1 MDSVTNLLDPCWEE
15 SGEYALPPLD
25 AISDRQS
32 GALPDD
38 PKNQASDIA
47 WRVVHEVCLPV
58 LEAPESE
65 LRQRVRTKRKKLAD
79 LLGAWRTLV
88 ADDSAPD
95 HAAERISGRVET
107 MLRTRFGEE
116 AGLSAAMAFR
126 SMAMAQSISHRLLE
140 SQPRDVDRD
149 YVLSLRYVDGREAFE
164 FAWLC
169 LVTALDVSAP
179 SYNLGYISGL
189 ASGGADA
196 CLAAVAEAE
205 SLREASEDEAPAP
218 VEERTTY
225 TLTPSGSATVRK
237 PFS

>member
-95 HAAERISGRVET
+95 HAA
-107 MLRTRFGEE
+107 
-116 AGLSAAMAFR
+116 
-126 SMAMAQSISHRLLE
+126 
-140 SQPRDVDRD
+140 
-149 YVLSLRYVDGREAFE
+149 
-164 FAWLC
+164 
-169 LVTALDVSAP
+169 
-179 SYNLGYISGL
+179 
-189 ASGGADA
+189 
-196 CLAAVAEAE
+196 
-205 SLREASEDEAPAP
+205 
-218 VEERTTY
+218 
-225 TLTPSGSATVRK
+225 
-237 PFS
+237 